1 MLAEISCILWIIVII
16 SIVIFVIMLF
26 AHITGPDDYTCELN
40 ILFRVIIF
48 GLAIALI
55 TFLIS
60 QYYNAKLMNEALE
73 RAKGITTN
81 Y

>member
-1 MLAEISCILWIIVII
+1 MLFEISCILWIIVII
-16 SIVIFVIMLF
+16 DIVIFVTMMHT
-26 AHITGPDDYTCELN
+26 HITGPDDYTRELN

-60 QYYNAKLMNEALE
+60 QHHNVKLINEALE
-73 RAKGITTN
+73 RAKCITTN
-81 Y
+81 R